1 LRDKTDL
8 IADRELIEPS
18 ILNTVA
24 VEIDLIA
31 VGAQDEAA
39 LAAGDFEVDANPE
52 QIAPKPAG
60 APAFD
65 DDAARCNP
73 IAEPFELLGR
83 RVPVSLKT
91 QILPGSLTKILEDV
105 QIALLPPLLMF

>member
-1 LRDKTDL
+1 MSRSSRGSPRRRPHGHGVPRDRGD
-8 IADRELIEPS
+8 D
-18 ILNTVA
+18 
-24 VEIDLIA
+24 D
-31 VGAQDEAA
+31 
-39 LAAGDFEVDANPE
+39 LAAVDFEVDTNPE
-52 QIAPKPAG
+52 QITPKPAR